1 MHMRNTQ
8 KIKLPKTCQKR
19 LYKHIQVVLCNN
31 SNNNNNNNNS
41 LILVVRKFYLLMIK
55 CA

>member
-31 SNNNNNNNNS
+31 SNNNNNNNS